1 MKMEKDDLRS
11 LKGVGPSVEDKLK
24 NLDIF
29 KQTDL
34 LFHLPSRYEDR
45 TTIKKIGAL
54 EADIEAQVEGE
65 ILLSSMVFR
74 GRRMLMLQI
83 SDGTGIMTLR
93 FFTFNK
99 YQKDALKKG
108 LTIRCFGKTRKT
120 ASGIEMIHPNYDILD
135 SNKKNHLPNTLTPVY
150 PTTQGLSQGKLR
162 SLISQALK
170 NRLGN
175 IEDLLPT
182 KIASELGL
190 GPLAHA
196 LKETH
201 RPKKESLDLET
212 LSPAKKRLVTEELIA
227 NQIGM
232 RKIKRASK
240 NQSAIPLKKTTIKQQ
255 LVSGLPFELTESQKK
270 VEAEICSDLS
280 LAQPMMRLLQGDV
293 GSGKT
298 VVAAIAMSIAVD
310 SGFQSVLMAPTE
322 LLAEQHKQNLDQ
334 WFEPLGIKT
343 GLLKSKLKAPEKRVL
358 TQGIASGDCQVII
371 GTHALFQESI
381 EYKNLAL
388 VVVDEQHRFG
398 VEQRF
403 SLINKAKKNG
413 IVPHQLIMTATP
425 IPRTL
430 AMTAYGDLD
439 NSIISELPSGRGE
452 ISTLC
457 TSEDKRKEVV
467 EKAQREIEKGRQV
480 YWVCPLIEES
490 EDHNRE
496 SAEATFKKLSNDLP
510 NHRIGLVHGKLSVDK
525 KNKAM
530 SDFKEHKLDLLVATT
545 VIEVGVDV
553 PNASMMVIENTE
565 RLGLSQLHQLRGRIG
580 RGEHKSF
587 CIMLYKNPLGDT
599 AKDRLEV
606 IRSSRDGF
614 YISEKDLEL
623 RGPGEILGIRQ
634 KGVVGL
640 KIADISRDAYLIPKI
655 NKVCDQF
662 ENDFPEASE
671 KLVKRW
677 IGNQINYRNV

>member
-1 MKMEKDDLRS
+1 MGQNDLRS
-11 LKGVGPSVEDKLK
+11 LKGVGPSLETKLN
-24 NLDIF
+24 NLDIYN
-29 KQTDL
+29 QTDL

-45 TTIKKIGAL
+45 TAIKKIGTL
-54 EADIEAQVEGE
+54 ESDTEVQVEGE
-65 ILLSSMVFR
+65 ILLSSIAFR
-74 GRRMLMLQI
+74 GRRMLMVQI
-83 SDGTGIMTLR
+83 SDGTGIMALR

-108 LTIRCFGKTRKT
+108 LMVRCFGKTRKT
-120 ASGIEMIHPNYDILD
+120 TAGIEMIHPNYEILD
-135 SNKKNHLPNTLTPVY
+135 SKKKRALPKTLTPVY

-162 SLISQALK
+162 SLITQVLK
-170 NRLGN
+170 NRLDN
-175 IEDLLPT
+175 LEDLLPT
-182 KIASELGL
+182 SIASELNL
-190 GPLAHA
+190 GSLDEA

-201 RPKKESLDLET
+201 SPKKESLAIDE

-232 RKIKRASK
+232 RQIKRASK
-240 NQSAIPLKKTTIKQQ
+240 KHSAMPLTQHEMKERFI
-255 LVSGLPFELTESQKK
+255 SMLPFELTESQKK
-270 VEAEICSDLS
+270 VSSEIASDMALN
-280 LAQPMMRLLQGDV
+280 QPMMRLLQGDV

-298 VVAAIAMSIAVD
+298 VVAGLAIAIAVD

-322 LLAEQHKQNLDQ
+322 LLAEQHKQNLDR
-334 WFEPLGIKT
+334 WFGPLGVKT
-343 GLLKSKLKAPEKRVL
+343 GLLKSKLKVPEKRVL
-358 TQGIASGDCQVII
+358 KESIANGDCQIII

-381 EYKNLAL
+381 EYNNLSL
-388 VVVDEQHRFG
+388 VIVDEQHRFG

-403 SLINKAKKNG
+403 SLINKAKRGG

-439 NSIISELPSGRGE
+439 NSIISELPTGRGE
-452 ISTLC
+452 IATLC
-457 TSEDKRKEVV
+457 LSEDKREEVV
-467 EKAQREIEKGRQV
+467 EKALREIKKGRQV

-496 SAEATFKKLSNDLP
+496 SAEATFKKLSENLSG
-510 NHRIGLVHGKLSVDK
+510 HRIGLVHGKLSADK

-530 SDFKEHKLDLLVATT
+530 SEFKEHKLDLLVATT

-553 PNASMMVIENTE
+553 PNASIMVIENTE

-580 RGEHKSF
+580 RGEHESF
-587 CIMLYKNPLGDT
+587 CIMLYKNPLGQT
-599 AKDRLEV
+599 AKQRLEV

-614 YISEKDLEL
+614 FISEKDLEL
-623 RGPGEILGIRQ
+623 RGPGEVLGIRQ

-662 ENDFPEASE
+662 EYEFPEESE
-671 KLVKRW
+671 KLVRRW
-677 IGNQINYRNV
+677 IGKQINYRNV

>member
-1 MKMEKDDLRS
+1 MGQNDLRS
-11 LKGVGPSVEDKLK
+11 LKGVGPSLETKLN
-24 NLDIF
+24 NLDIYN
-29 KQTDL
+29 QTDL

-45 TTIKKIGAL
+45 TAIKKIGAL
-54 EADIEAQVEGE
+54 ESDTEAQVEGE
-65 ILLSSMVFR
+65 ILLSSIAFR
-74 GRRMLMLQI
+74 GRRMLMVQI
-83 SDGTGIMTLR
+83 SDGTGIMALR

-108 LTIRCFGKTRKT
+108 LMVRCFGKTRKT
-120 ASGIEMIHPNYDILD
+120 SAGIEMIHPNYEILD
-135 SNKKNHLPNTLTPVY
+135 PKNKRTLPKTLTPVY

-162 SLISQALK
+162 SLITQVLK
-170 NRLGN
+170 NRLDN
-175 IEDLLPT
+175 LEDLLPT
-182 KIASELGL
+182 SIASELNL
-190 GPLAHA
+190 GSLDEA
-196 LKETH
+196 LRETH
-201 RPKKESLDLET
+201 SPKKESLAIDE

-232 RKIKRASK
+232 RQIKRASK
-240 NQSAIPLKKTTIKQQ
+240 KHSAMPLTQHEMKERFI
-255 LVSGLPFELTESQKK
+255 SMLPFELTESQKK
-270 VEAEICSDLS
+270 VSSEIASDMALN
-280 LAQPMMRLLQGDV
+280 QPMMRLLQGDV

-298 VVAAIAMSIAVD
+298 VVAGLAMAIAVD

-322 LLAEQHKQNLDQ
+322 LLAEQHKQNLDR
-334 WFEPLGIKT
+334 WFGPLGVKT
-343 GLLKSKLKAPEKRVL
+343 GLLKSKLKVPEKRVL
-358 TQGIASGDCQVII
+358 KESIANGDCQIII

-381 EYKNLAL
+381 EYNNLSL
-388 VVVDEQHRFG
+388 VIVDEQHRFG

-403 SLINKAKKNG
+403 SLINKAKRGG

-452 ISTLC
+452 IATLC
-457 TSEDKRKEVV
+457 LSEDKREEVV
-467 EKAQREIEKGRQV
+467 EKALREIKKGRQV

-496 SAEATFKKLSNDLP
+496 SAEATFKKLSENLSG
-510 NHRIGLVHGKLSVDK
+510 HRIGLVHGKLSADK

-530 SDFKEHKLDLLVATT
+530 SEFKEHKLDLLVATT

-553 PNASMMVIENTE
+553 PNASIMVIENTE

-580 RGEHKSF
+580 RGEHESF
-587 CIMLYKNPLGDT
+587 CIMLYKNPLGQT
-599 AKDRLEV
+599 AKQRLEV

-614 YISEKDLEL
+614 FISEKDLEL
-623 RGPGEILGIRQ
+623 RGPGEVLGIRQ

-662 ENDFPEASE
+662 EYEFPEESE
-671 KLVKRW
+671 KLVRRW
-677 IGNQINYRNV
+677 IGKQINYRNV

>member
-1 MKMEKDDLRS
+1 MKMETDDLRL
-11 LKGVGPSVEDKLK
+11 LKGVGPSVETKLN
-24 NLDIF
+24 NLDIY
-29 KQTDL
+29 KQADL

-45 TTIKKIGAL
+45 TVINRIGAL
-54 EADIEAQVEGE
+54 ESDKEAQVEGE

-74 GRRMLMLQI
+74 GRRMLMVQI

-108 LTIRCFGKTRKT
+108 LTMRCFGKTRK
-120 ASGIEMIHPNYDILD
+120 ASAGIEMIHPSYEILD
-135 SNKKNHLPNTLTPVY
+135 SNKENNLPKTLTPVY
-150 PTTQGLSQGKLR
+150 PTTQGLSQGKFRL
-162 SLISQALK
+162 LISQALENK
-170 NRLGN
+170 LESL
-175 IEDLLPT
+175 EDLLPS

-190 GPLAHA
+190 GS
-196 LKETH
+196 LKDAIKNTH
-201 RPKKESLDLET
+201 GPKKDELDINK

-232 RKIKRASK
+232 RQIKRASK
-240 NQSAIPLKKTTIKQQ
+240 KQSSVPLRQTNLKDRLI
-255 LVSGLPFELTESQKK
+255 SGLPFELTGSQKK
-270 VEAEICSDLS
+270 VEEQISADLA
-280 LAQPMMRLLQGDV
+280 LGQPMMRLLQGDV

-298 VVAAIAMSIAVD
+298 VVAGMAMSIAID
-310 SGFQSVLMAPTE
+310 SGFQSALMAPTE
-322 LLAEQHKQNLDQ
+322 LLAEQHKQSLDQ
-334 WFEPLGIKT
+334 WFKPLGIKT
-343 GLLKSKLKAPEKRVL
+343 ALLKSKIKASKKRLLKE
-358 TQGIASGDCQVII
+358 GIANGDCQIII

-381 EYKNLAL
+381 EYNNLAL

-403 SLINKAKKNG
+403 SLIKKAKRDG

-439 NSIISELPSGRGE
+439 NSIIAELPSGRGE
-452 ISTLC
+452 IMTLC
-457 TSEDKRKEVV
+457 LSEDKRSEVIK
-467 EKAQREIEKGRQV
+467 KALREIKKGRQV

-490 EDHNRE
+490 EEQNRE
-496 SAEATFKKLSNDLP
+496 SAEATFKKLSKDLSS
-510 NHRIGLVHGKLSVDK
+510 HRIGLVHGKLSVDK

-530 SDFKEHKLDLLVATT
+530 SDFKKNKLDLLVATT

-580 RGEHKSF
+580 RGEHESF
-587 CIMLYKNPLGDT
+587 CLMLYKNPLGET
-599 AKDRLEV
+599 AKQRLEV

-623 RGPGEILGIRQ
+623 RGPGEILGVRQ

-662 ENDFPEASE
+662 ENDFPRESE
-671 KLVKRW
+671 KLVRRW
-677 IGNQINYRNV
+677 IGKQINYRNV

>member
-1 MKMEKDDLRS
+1 MEKDDLKS
-11 LKGVGPSVEDKLK
+11 LKGVGPSVEEKLK
-24 NLDIF
+24 NLEIF

-34 LFHLPSRYEDR
+34 LFHLPIRYEDR
-45 TTIKKIGAL
+45 TIINKIGAL
-54 EADIEAQVEGE
+54 EADVEAQVEGE
-65 ILLSSMVFR
+65 ILLSSMIFR
-74 GRRMLMLQI
+74 GRRMLMIQI
-83 SDGTGIMTLR
+83 SDGTGIMALR

-108 LTIRCFGKTRKT
+108 LTVRCFGKTRKT
-120 ASGIEMIHPNYDILD
+120 TSGIEMIHPNYEILD
-135 SNKKNHLPNTLTPVY
+135 PGKKNLLPKTLTPVY

-162 SLISQALK
+162 SLISQAMK
-170 NRLGN
+170 NKLEN
-175 IEDLLPT
+175 LEDLLPT
-182 KIASELGL
+182 KIASDLGL
-190 GPLAHA
+190 GSLSQA

-201 RPKKESLDLET
+201 HPKKESRDLDT

-232 RKIKRASK
+232 RQIKRASK
-240 NQSAIPLKKTTIKQQ
+240 KQSSVPLKKTDINQ
-255 LVSGLPFELTESQKK
+255 LLISSLPFLLTESQKK
-270 VEAEICSDLS
+270 VQAQICSDLA
-280 LAQPMMRLLQGDV
+280 LDIPMMRLLQGDV

-298 VVAAIAMSIAVD
+298 VVAAMAMAIAVD
-310 SGFQSVLMAPTE
+310 SGFQSALMAPTE
-322 LLAEQHKQNLDQ
+322 LLAEQHKQNLDR
-334 WFEPLGIKT
+334 WFEPLGVKT
-343 GLLKSKLKAPEKRVL
+343 GLLKSKLKASEKRLL
-358 TQGIASGDCQVII
+358 TKNIASGDCQVII

-388 VVVDEQHRFG
+388 VIVDEQHRFG

-403 SLINKAKKNG
+403 SLINKAKNNG

-439 NSIISELPSGRGE
+439 NSIIDELPGGRGE

-457 TSEDKRKEVV
+457 TSEEKREEVV
-467 EKAQREIEKGRQV
+467 EKALREIEKGRQV

-496 SAEATFKKLSNDLP
+496 SAEAMFKKLSDDLP
-510 NHRIGLVHGKLSVDK
+510 GHRIGLVHGKLSADK

-530 SDFKEHKLDLLVATT
+530 SDFKEHELDLLVATT

-553 PNASMMVIENTE
+553 PNASMIVIENTE

-580 RGEHKSF
+580 RGEHESF
-587 CIMLYKNPLGDT
+587 CVMLYKNPLGQT
-599 AKDRLEV
+599 AKERLEV

-662 ENDFPEASE
+662 ENDFPKESE
-671 KLVKRW
+671 KLVRRW

>member
-1 MKMEKDDLRS
+1 MGQNDLRS
-11 LKGVGPSVEDKLK
+11 LKGVGPSLETKLN
-24 NLDIF
+24 NLDIYN
-29 KQTDL
+29 QTDL

-45 TTIKKIGAL
+45 TAIKKIGAL
-54 EADIEAQVEGE
+54 ESDTEVQVEGE
-65 ILLSSMVFR
+65 ILLSSIVFR
-74 GRRMLMLQI
+74 GRRMLMVQI
-83 SDGTGIMTLR
+83 SDGTGIMALR

-120 ASGIEMIHPNYDILD
+120 TTGIEMIHPNYEILD
-135 SNKKNHLPNTLTPVY
+135 PKNKHTLPKTLTPVY

-162 SLISQALK
+162 SLITQVLK
-170 NRLGN
+170 NRLDN
-175 IEDLLPT
+175 LEDLLPT
-182 KIASELGL
+182 RIASELNL
-190 GPLAHA
+190 GSLDEA
-196 LKETH
+196 LRETH
-201 RPKKESLDLET
+201 SPKKESLAIDE

-232 RKIKRASK
+232 RQIKRASK
-240 NQSAIPLKKTTIKQQ
+240 KHSAMPLTQHEMKERFI
-255 LVSGLPFELTESQKK
+255 SMLPFELTESQKK
-270 VEAEICSDLS
+270 VSSEIASDMALN
-280 LAQPMMRLLQGDV
+280 QPMMRLLQGDV

-298 VVAAIAMSIAVD
+298 VVAGLAMAIAVD

-322 LLAEQHKQNLDQ
+322 LLAEQHKQNLDR
-334 WFEPLGIKT
+334 WFGPLGVKT
-343 GLLKSKLKAPEKRVL
+343 GLLKSKLKVPEKRVL
-358 TQGIASGDCQVII
+358 KESIANGDCQIII

-381 EYKNLAL
+381 EYNNLSL
-388 VVVDEQHRFG
+388 VIVDEQHRFG

-403 SLINKAKKNG
+403 SLINKAKRGG

-452 ISTLC
+452 IATLC
-457 TSEDKRKEVV
+457 LSEDKREEVV
-467 EKAQREIEKGRQV
+467 EKALREIKKGRQV

-496 SAEATFKKLSNDLP
+496 SAEATFKKLSENLSG
-510 NHRIGLVHGKLSVDK
+510 HRIGLVHGKLSADK

-530 SDFKEHKLDLLVATT
+530 SEFKEHKLDLLVATT

-580 RGEHKSF
+580 RGEHESF
-587 CIMLYKNPLGDT
+587 CIMLYKNPLGQT
-599 AKDRLEV
+599 AKQRLEV

-614 YISEKDLEL
+614 FISEKDLEL
-623 RGPGEILGIRQ
+623 RGPGEVLGIRQ

-662 ENDFPEASE
+662 EYEFPEESE
-671 KLVKRW
+671 KLVRRW

>member
-1 MKMEKDDLRS
+1 MGQNDLRS
-11 LKGVGPSVEDKLK
+11 LKGVGPSLETKLN
-24 NLDIF
+24 NLDIYN
-29 KQTDL
+29 QTDL

-45 TTIKKIGAL
+45 TAIKKIGTL
-54 EADIEAQVEGE
+54 ESDTEAQVEGE
-65 ILLSSMVFR
+65 ILLSSIAFR
-74 GRRMLMLQI
+74 GRRMLMVQI
-83 SDGTGIMTLR
+83 SDGTGIMALR

-108 LTIRCFGKTRKT
+108 LMVRCFGKTRKT
-120 ASGIEMIHPNYDILD
+120 TAGIEMIHPNYEILD
-135 SNKKNHLPNTLTPVY
+135 PKTRRALPKTLTPVY

-162 SLISQALK
+162 SLITQVLK
-170 NRLGN
+170 NRLDN
-175 IEDLLPT
+175 LEDLLPT
-182 KIASELGL
+182 SIASELNL
-190 GPLAHA
+190 GSLDEA

-201 RPKKESLDLET
+201 SPKKESLAIDE

-232 RKIKRASK
+232 RQIKRASK
-240 NQSAIPLKKTTIKQQ
+240 KHSAMPLTQHEMKERFI
-255 LVSGLPFELTESQKK
+255 SMLPFELTESQKK
-270 VEAEICSDLS
+270 VSSEIASDMALN
-280 LAQPMMRLLQGDV
+280 QPMMRLLQGDV

-298 VVAAIAMSIAVD
+298 VVAGLAMAIAVN

-322 LLAEQHKQNLDQ
+322 LLAEQHKQNLDR
-334 WFEPLGIKT
+334 WFGPLGVKT
-343 GLLKSKLKAPEKRVL
+343 GLLKSKLKVPEKRVL
-358 TQGIASGDCQVII
+358 KESIANGDCQIII

-381 EYKNLAL
+381 EYNNLSL
-388 VVVDEQHRFG
+388 VIVDEQHRFG

-403 SLINKAKKNG
+403 SLINKAKRGG

-452 ISTLC
+452 IATLC
-457 TSEDKRKEVV
+457 LSEDKREEVV
-467 EKAQREIEKGRQV
+467 EKALREIKKGRQV

-496 SAEATFKKLSNDLP
+496 SAEATFKKLSENLSG
-510 NHRIGLVHGKLSVDK
+510 HRIGLVHGKLSADK

-530 SDFKEHKLDLLVATT
+530 SEFKEHKLDLLVATT

-553 PNASMMVIENTE
+553 PNASIMVIENTE

-580 RGEHKSF
+580 RGEHESF
-587 CIMLYKNPLGDT
+587 CIMLYKNPLGQT
-599 AKDRLEV
+599 AKQRLEV

-614 YISEKDLEL
+614 FISEKDLEL
-623 RGPGEILGIRQ
+623 RGPGEVLGIRQ

-662 ENDFPEASE
+662 EYEFPEESE
-671 KLVKRW
+671 KLVRRW
-677 IGNQINYRNV
+677 IGKQINYRNV

>member
-1 MKMEKDDLRS
+1 MEKDDLKL
-11 LKGVGPSVEDKLK
+11 LKGVGPSVETKLN

-45 TTIKKIGAL
+45 TTIRQIGTL
-54 EADIEAQVEGE
+54 ESNKEAQVEGE

-74 GRRMLMLQI
+74 GRRMLMVQI

-99 YQKDALKKG
+99 YQKEALKKG
-108 LTIRCFGKTRKT
+108 LKIRCFGKTRKT
-120 ASGIEMIHPNYDILD
+120 AVGIEMIHPSYEILN
-135 SNKKNHLPNTLTPVY
+135 SNKENTLPKTLTPVY

-162 SLISQALK
+162 LLISQVLESK
-170 NRLGN
+170 IDDL
-175 IEDLLPT
+175 EDLLPPI
-182 KIASELGL
+182 IASGLGL
-190 GPLAHA
+190 GPLRDAI
-196 LKETH
+196 EDTH
-201 RPKKESLDLET
+201 RPKKDELDIDK

-232 RKIKRASK
+232 RQIKRASK
-240 NQSAIPLKKTTIKQQ
+240 KQSSTSLELINLKDQII
-255 LVSGLPFELTESQKK
+255 SRLPFELTESQKN
-270 VEAEICSDLS
+270 VEQQISADLA
-280 LAQPMMRLLQGDV
+280 LDQPMMRLLQGDV

-298 VVAAIAMSIAVD
+298 VVAGMAISIAID

-322 LLAEQHKQNLDQ
+322 LLAEQHKHSLDE
-334 WFEPLGIKT
+334 WFEPLGIQT
-343 GLLKSKLKAPEKRVL
+343 GLLKSKLKASEKRL
-358 TQGIASGDCQVII
+358 LIESIASGNCQIII

-381 EYKNLAL
+381 KYNNLAL

-398 VEQRF
+398 VEQRY
-403 SLINKAKKNG
+403 SLIKKATHNG

-452 ISTLC
+452 ITTLC
-457 TSEDKRKEVV
+457 LSEDKRVDVV
-467 EKAQREIEKGRQV
+467 KKALREIEKGRQV

-490 EDHNRE
+490 EEHNRE
-496 SAEATFKKLSNDLP
+496 SAEATYKKLFKELEG
-510 NHRIGLVHGKLSVDK
+510 HRIGLVHGKLSVDK

-530 SDFKEHKLDLLVATT
+530 SDFKKHDLDLLVATT

-553 PNASMMVIENTE
+553 PNASMMIIENTE
-565 RLGLSQLHQLRGRIG
+565 RLGLSQLHQLRGRVG
-580 RGEHKSF
+580 RGEHESF
-587 CIMLYKNPLGDT
+587 CVMLYKNPLGET
-599 AKDRLEV
+599 AKQRLEV
-606 IRSSRDGF
+606 IRSSTDGF
-614 YISEKDLEL
+614 YISEKDIEL
-623 RGPGEILGIRQ
+623 RGPGEILGIKQ

-662 ENDFPEASE
+662 ENNYPEQSK
-671 KLVKRW
+671 KLVRRW

>member
-1 MKMEKDDLRS
+1 MEKDDLKL
-11 LKGVGPSVEDKLK
+11 LKGVGPSVETKLN

-45 TTIKKIGAL
+45 TTIRQIGTL
-54 EADIEAQVEGE
+54 ESNKEAQIEGE

-74 GRRMLMLQI
+74 GRRMLMVQI
-83 SDGTGIMTLR
+83 SDGTGIITLR
-93 FFTFNK
+93 FFTFNR
-99 YQKDALKKG
+99 YQKEALKKG
-108 LTIRCFGKTRKT
+108 LRVRCFGKTRKT
-120 ASGIEMIHPNYDILD
+120 AVGIEMIHPSYEILN
-135 SNKKNHLPNTLTPVY
+135 SNKENTLPRTLTPVY

-162 SLISQALK
+162 LLISQVLESK
-170 NRLGN
+170 VDEL
-175 IEDLLPT
+175 EDLLPPL
-182 KIASELGL
+182 IASSLGL
-190 GPLAHA
+190 GPLGDAI
-196 LKETH
+196 KDTH
-201 RPKKESLDLET
+201 RPKKDELDIDK

-232 RKIKRASK
+232 RQIKRASK
-240 NQSAIPLKKTTIKQQ
+240 KQSSMSLKLTNLKDQIISK
-255 LVSGLPFELTESQKK
+255 LPFELTESQKN
-270 VEAEICSDLS
+270 VGQQISADLA
-280 LAQPMMRLLQGDV
+280 LDQPMMRLLQGDV

-298 VVAAIAMSIAVD
+298 VVAGMAISIAID

-322 LLAEQHKQNLDQ
+322 LLAEQHKHSLDQ
-334 WFEPLGIKT
+334 WFEPLGIQT
-343 GLLKSKLKAPEKRVL
+343 GLLKSKLKASEKRL
-358 TQGIASGDCQVII
+358 LIESIARGDCQIII
-371 GTHALFQESI
+371 GTHALFQDSI
-381 EYKNLAL
+381 KYNNLAL

-398 VEQRF
+398 VEQRY
-403 SLINKAKKNG
+403 SLIKKATHNG

-452 ISTLC
+452 ITTLC
-457 TSEDKRKEVV
+457 LSEDKRADVV
-467 EKAQREIEKGRQV
+467 KKALREIEKGRQV

-490 EDHNRE
+490 EEHNRE
-496 SAEATFKKLSNDLP
+496 SAEATYKKLSKELED
-510 NHRIGLVHGKLSVDK
+510 HRIGLVHGKLSVDK

-530 SDFKEHKLDLLVATT
+530 SDFKKHDLDLLVATT

-553 PNASMMVIENTE
+553 PNASMMIIENTE
-565 RLGLSQLHQLRGRIG
+565 RLGLSQLHQLRGRVG
-580 RGEHKSF
+580 RGKHESF
-587 CIMLYKNPLGDT
+587 CVMLYKNPLGET
-599 AKDRLEV
+599 AKQRLEV
-606 IRSSRDGF
+606 IRSSTDGF

-662 ENDFPEASE
+662 ENNYPEQSK

>member
-1 MKMEKDDLRS
+1 MEKDDLKL
-11 LKGVGPSVEDKLK
+11 LKGVGPSVETKLN

-45 TTIKKIGAL
+45 TTIRKIGTL
-54 EADIEAQVEGE
+54 ESNKEAQIEGE

-74 GRRMLMLQI
+74 GRRMLMVQI

-108 LTIRCFGKTRKT
+108 LKIRCFGKTRKT
-120 ASGIEMIHPNYDILD
+120 AVGIEMIHPSYEILN
-135 SNKKNHLPNTLTPVY
+135 SNKENALPKTLTPVY

-162 SLISQALK
+162 LLISQVLESK
-170 NRLGN
+170 VDGL
-175 IEDLLPT
+175 EDLLPPI
-182 KIASELGL
+182 IASGLGL
-190 GPLAHA
+190 GSLGDAI
-196 LKETH
+196 KDTH
-201 RPKKESLDLET
+201 RPKKDELDIDK

-232 RKIKRASK
+232 RQIKRASK
-240 NQSAIPLKKTTIKQQ
+240 KQSSKSLELTNLKDQII
-255 LVSGLPFELTESQKK
+255 SRLPFELTESQKN
-270 VEAEICSDLS
+270 VVQQISADLA
-280 LAQPMMRLLQGDV
+280 LDQPMMRLLQGDV

-298 VVAAIAMSIAVD
+298 VVAGMAISIVID

-322 LLAEQHKQNLDQ
+322 LLAEQHKRSLDQ
-334 WFEPLGIKT
+334 WFEPLGIQT
-343 GLLKSKLKAPEKRVL
+343 GLLKSKLKAPDKRL
-358 TQGIASGDCQVII
+358 LMESIASGNCQIII

-381 EYKNLAL
+381 KYNNLAL

-398 VEQRF
+398 VEQRY
-403 SLINKAKKNG
+403 SLIKKATHNG

-452 ISTLC
+452 ITTLC
-457 TSEDKRKEVV
+457 LSEDKRVDVV
-467 EKAQREIEKGRQV
+467 KKALREIEKGRQV

-490 EDHNRE
+490 EEHNRE
-496 SAEATFKKLSNDLP
+496 SAEATFKTLSKELRG
-510 NHRIGLVHGKLSVDK
+510 HRIGLVHGKLSVDK

-530 SDFKEHKLDLLVATT
+530 SDFKKHELDLLVATT

-553 PNASMMVIENTE
+553 PNASMMIIENTE
-565 RLGLSQLHQLRGRIG
+565 RLGLSQLHQLRGRVG
-580 RGEHKSF
+580 RGEHESF
-587 CIMLYKNPLGDT
+587 CVMLYKNPLGET
-599 AKDRLEV
+599 AKQRLEV
-606 IRSSRDGF
+606 IRSSTDGF
-614 YISEKDLEL
+614 YVSEKDLEL
-623 RGPGEILGIRQ
+623 RGPGEILGVRQ

-662 ENDFPEASE
+662 ENNYPEQSK
-671 KLVKRW
+671 KLVRRW

>member
-1 MKMEKDDLRS
+1 MGQNDLRS
-11 LKGVGPSVEDKLK
+11 LKGVGPSLETKLN
-24 NLDIF
+24 NLDIYN
-29 KQTDL
+29 QTDL

-45 TTIKKIGAL
+45 TAIKKIGTL
-54 EADIEAQVEGE
+54 ESDTEVQVEGE
-65 ILLSSMVFR
+65 ILLSSIAFR
-74 GRRMLMLQI
+74 GRRMLMVQI
-83 SDGTGIMTLR
+83 SDGTGIMALR

-108 LTIRCFGKTRKT
+108 LMVRCFGKTRKT
-120 ASGIEMIHPNYDILD
+120 TAGIEMIHPNYEILD
-135 SNKKNHLPNTLTPVY
+135 QKKKRALPKTLTPVY

-162 SLISQALK
+162 SLITQVLK
-170 NRLGN
+170 NRLDN
-175 IEDLLPT
+175 LEDLLPT
-182 KIASELGL
+182 SIALELNL
-190 GPLAHA
+190 GSLDEA

-201 RPKKESLDLET
+201 SPKKESLAIDE

-232 RKIKRASK
+232 RQIKRASK
-240 NQSAIPLKKTTIKQQ
+240 KHSAMPLTQHEMKERFI
-255 LVSGLPFELTESQKK
+255 SMLPFELTESQKK
-270 VEAEICSDLS
+270 VSSEIASDMALN
-280 LAQPMMRLLQGDV
+280 QPMMRLLQGDV

-298 VVAAIAMSIAVD
+298 VVAGLAMAIAVD

-322 LLAEQHKQNLDQ
+322 LLAEQHKQNLDR
-334 WFEPLGIKT
+334 WFGPLGVKT
-343 GLLKSKLKAPEKRVL
+343 GLLKSKLKVPEKRVL
-358 TQGIASGDCQVII
+358 KESIANGDCQIII

-381 EYKNLAL
+381 EYNNLSL
-388 VVVDEQHRFG
+388 VIVDEQHRFG

-403 SLINKAKKNG
+403 SLINKAKRGG

-452 ISTLC
+452 IATLC
-457 TSEDKRKEVV
+457 LSEDKREEVV
-467 EKAQREIEKGRQV
+467 EKALREIKKGRQV

-496 SAEATFKKLSNDLP
+496 SAEATFKKLSENLSG
-510 NHRIGLVHGKLSVDK
+510 HRIGLVHGKLSADK

-530 SDFKEHKLDLLVATT
+530 SEFKEHKLDLLVATT

-580 RGEHKSF
+580 RGEHESF
-587 CIMLYKNPLGDT
+587 CIMLYKNPLGQT
-599 AKDRLEV
+599 AKQRLEV

-614 YISEKDLEL
+614 FISEKDLEL
-623 RGPGEILGIRQ
+623 RGPGEVLGIRQ

-662 ENDFPEASE
+662 EYEFPEESE
-671 KLVKRW
+671 KLVRRW
-677 IGNQINYRNV
+677 IGKQINYRNV

>member
-1 MKMEKDDLRS
+1 MEQNDLRS
-11 LKGVGPSVEDKLK
+11 LKGVGPSLEIKLN
-24 NLDIF
+24 NLDIYN
-29 KQTDL
+29 QTDL

-45 TTIKKIGAL
+45 TAIKKIGAL
-54 EADIEAQVEGE
+54 ESDTEVQVEGE
-65 ILLSSMVFR
+65 ILLSSIAFR
-74 GRRMLMLQI
+74 GRRMLMVQI

-108 LTIRCFGKTRKT
+108 LIVRCFGKTRKT
-120 ASGIEMIHPNYDILD
+120 TAGIEMIHPNYEILD
-135 SNKKNHLPNTLTPVY
+135 SKKKRALPKTLTPVY

-162 SLISQALK
+162 SLITQVLK
-170 NRLGN
+170 NRLDN
-175 IEDLLPT
+175 LEDLLPT
-182 KIASELGL
+182 RIASELNL
-190 GPLAHA
+190 GSLDEA
-196 LKETH
+196 LRETH
-201 RPKKESLDLET
+201 SPKKESLAIDE

-232 RKIKRASK
+232 RQIKRASK
-240 NQSAIPLKKTTIKQQ
+240 KHSAMPLTHSEMKDRFI
-255 LVSGLPFELTESQKK
+255 SMLPFKLTQSQKK
-270 VEAEICSDLS
+270 VSSEITSDMALN
-280 LAQPMMRLLQGDV
+280 QPMMRLLQGDV

-298 VVAAIAMSIAVD
+298 VVAGLAMAIAVD

-322 LLAEQHKQNLDQ
+322 LLAEQHKQNLDR
-334 WFEPLGIKT
+334 WFGQLGVKT
-343 GLLKSKLKAPEKRVL
+343 GLLKSKLKAQEKRVL
-358 TQGIASGDCQVII
+358 KESIANGDCQIII

-381 EYKNLAL
+381 EYNNLSL
-388 VVVDEQHRFG
+388 VIVDEQHRFG

-403 SLINKAKKNG
+403 SLINKAKRGG

-452 ISTLC
+452 IATLC
-457 TSEDKRKEVV
+457 LSEDKREEVV
-467 EKAQREIEKGRQV
+467 EKALREIKKGRQV

-496 SAEATFKKLSNDLP
+496 SAEATFKKLSENLSD
-510 NHRIGLVHGKLSVDK
+510 HRIGLVHGKLSADK

-530 SDFKEHKLDLLVATT
+530 SEFKEHKLDLLVATT

-580 RGEHKSF
+580 RGEHESF
-587 CIMLYKNPLGDT
+587 CIMLYKNPLGQT
-599 AKDRLEV
+599 AKQRLEV

-614 YISEKDLEL
+614 FISEKDLEL
-623 RGPGEILGIRQ
+623 RGPGEVLGIRQ

-640 KIADISRDAYLIPKI
+640 KIADISRDAYLIPMI

-662 ENDFPEASE
+662 EYDFPEESE
-671 KLVKRW
+671 KLVRRW

>member
-1 MKMEKDDLRS
+1 MGQNDLRS
-11 LKGVGPSVEDKLK
+11 LKGVGPSLETKLN
-24 NLDIF
+24 NLDIYN
-29 KQTDL
+29 QTDL

-45 TTIKKIGAL
+45 TAIKKIGAL
-54 EADIEAQVEGE
+54 ESDTEAQVEGE
-65 ILLSSMVFR
+65 ILLSSIAFR
-74 GRRMLMLQI
+74 GRRMLMVQI
-83 SDGTGIMTLR
+83 SDGTGIMALR

-108 LTIRCFGKTRKT
+108 LMVRCFGKTRKT
-120 ASGIEMIHPNYDILD
+120 TAGIEMIHPNYEILD
-135 SNKKNHLPNTLTPVY
+135 LKKKRALPKTLTPVY

-162 SLISQALK
+162 SLMTQVLK
-170 NRLGN
+170 NRLDN
-175 IEDLLPT
+175 LEDLLPT
-182 KIASELGL
+182 SIASELNL
-190 GPLAHA
+190 GSLDEA

-201 RPKKESLDLET
+201 SPKKESLAIDE

-232 RKIKRASK
+232 RQIKRASK
-240 NQSAIPLKKTTIKQQ
+240 KHSAMPLTQHEMKERFI
-255 LVSGLPFELTESQKK
+255 SMLPFELTESQKK
-270 VEAEICSDLS
+270 VSSEIASDMALN
-280 LAQPMMRLLQGDV
+280 QPMMRLLQGDV

-298 VVAAIAMSIAVD
+298 VVAGLAIAIAVD

-322 LLAEQHKQNLDQ
+322 LLAEQHKQNLDR
-334 WFEPLGIKT
+334 WFGPLGVKT
-343 GLLKSKLKAPEKRVL
+343 GLLKSKLKVPEKRVL
-358 TQGIASGDCQVII
+358 KESIANGDCQIII

-381 EYKNLAL
+381 EYNNLSL
-388 VVVDEQHRFG
+388 VIVDEQHRFG

-403 SLINKAKKNG
+403 SLINKAKRGG

-452 ISTLC
+452 IATLC
-457 TSEDKRKEVV
+457 LSEDKREEVV
-467 EKAQREIEKGRQV
+467 EKALREIKKGRQV

-496 SAEATFKKLSNDLP
+496 SAEATFKKLSENLSG
-510 NHRIGLVHGKLSVDK
+510 HRIGLVHGKLSADK

-530 SDFKEHKLDLLVATT
+530 SEFKEHKLDLLVATT

-580 RGEHKSF
+580 RGEHESF
-587 CIMLYKNPLGDT
+587 CIMLYKNPLGQT
-599 AKDRLEV
+599 AKQRLEV

-614 YISEKDLEL
+614 FISEKDLEL
-623 RGPGEILGIRQ
+623 RGPGEVLGIRQ

-662 ENDFPEASE
+662 EYEFPEESE
-671 KLVKRW
+671 KLVRRW
-677 IGNQINYRNV
+677 IGKQINYRNV

>member
-1 MKMEKDDLRS
+1 MVENDLRS
-11 LKGVGPSVEDKLK
+11 LKGVGPSLETKLN
-24 NLDIF
+24 NLDIY

-65 ILLSSMVFR
+65 ILISTMVFR
-74 GRRMLMLQI
+74 GRRMLMVQI
-83 SDGTGIMTLR
+83 SDGTGIMGLR

-108 LTIRCFGKTRKT
+108 SILRCFGKTRKT
-120 ASGIEMIHPNYDILD
+120 SAGIEMIHPNYEILD
-135 SNKKNHLPNTLTPVY
+135 PEKERALPETLTPVY

-170 NRLGN
+170 NKMNTL
-175 IEDLLPT
+175 EDLLPI
-182 KIASELGL
+182 KIATELNL
-190 GPLAHA
+190 GSLDDA

-201 RPKKESLDLET
+201 WPKKELHSIDEI
-212 LSPAKKRLVTEELIA
+212 SPAKKRLITEELIA

-232 RKIKRASK
+232 RQIKRTSK
-240 NQSAIPLKKTTIKQQ
+240 KQSSISLTQTHMKERFI
-255 LVSGLPFELTESQKK
+255 SMLPFELTESQIK
-270 VEAEICSDLS
+270 VSSQISGDMALN
-280 LAQPMMRLLQGDV
+280 QPMMRLLQGDV

-298 VVAAIAMSIAVD
+298 VVAGMAMAIAVD
-310 SGFQSVLMAPTE
+310 SGFQSALMAPTE

-334 WFEPLGIKT
+334 WFEPLGVKT
-343 GLLKSKLKAPEKRVL
+343 GLLKSKLKAAEKRAL
-358 TQGIASGDCQVII
+358 KESIANGDCQII
-371 GTHALFQESI
+371 VGTHALFQESI
-381 EYKNLAL
+381 EYKNLSL
-388 VVVDEQHRFG
+388 VIVDEQHRFG

-403 SLINKAKKNG
+403 SLINKAKRGG

-452 ISTLC
+452 IATLC
-457 TSEDKRKEVV
+457 LSEDKREEVV
-467 EKAQREIEKGRQV
+467 EKTLREIKKGRQV

-496 SAEATFKKLSNDLP
+496 SAEATFKKLSEGLSG
-510 NHRIGLVHGKLSVDK
+510 HRIGLVHGKLSADK

-580 RGEHKSF
+580 RGEHESF
-587 CIMLYKNPLGDT
+587 CIMLYKNPLGQT
-599 AKDRLEV
+599 AKKRLEV

-614 YISEKDLEL
+614 FISEKDLEL

-655 NKVCDQF
+655 NKVCNQF
-662 ENDFPEASE
+662 EDDFPEESK
-671 KLVKRW
+671 KLVRRW